1 MGRRGV
7 IFALSPGAAA
17 AETPGMRLYDLDH
30 SPFAARV
37 RMALYA
43 KGLTAALT
51 PPPGG
56 ARSAAY
62 RAINPLGLV
71 PALVLDD
78 GTVIP
83 ESEIIVEYLED
94 RFPDPPLRPAA
105 PDERARARLLARFAD
120 EYLAPPLKELFETAK
135 AGAGAG
141 SAPREAVERALGHI
155 DRTLNGGTHALGGRL
170 TTADCA
176 LAPLLFF
183 AARAAR
189 MYPALFAGGDPF
201 APHPRLAAYWR
212 NIARD
217 PVAARVLAELEAS
230 QIRRAAARARGVP
243 ED

>member
-1 MGRRGV
+1 
-7 IFALSPGAAA
+7 
-17 AETPGMRLYDLDH
+17 MRLYDLDH

-62 RAINPLGLV
+62 RAINPLALV
-71 PALVLDD
+71 PALMLDD

-94 RFPDPPLRPAA
+94 RFPSPPLRPAA
-105 PDERARARLLARFAD
+105 PEERARARLLARLAD
-120 EYLAPPLKELFETAK
+120 EHLAPPLKELFEAAK
-135 AGAGAG
+135 AGSAAAAA
-141 SAPREAVERALGHI
+141 APRAAVERALGHI
-155 DRTLNGGTHALGGRL
+155 ERHLGGGTHAAAYAVGDRL

-176 LAPLLFF
+176 LVPLLYF
-183 AARAAR
+183 AARAAL
-189 MYPALFAGGDPF
+189 MHPALFPGGDPF
-201 APHPRLAAYWR
+201 ARHPRLAAYWLG
-212 NIARD
+212 IARD
-217 PVAARVLAELEAS
+217 PIAARVLAELEGA
-230 QIRRAAARARGVP
+230 QLRRAAARARGEP

>member
-1 MGRRGV
+1 
-7 IFALSPGAAA
+7 
-17 AETPGMRLYDLDH
+17 MRLYDLDH

-43 KGLTAALT
+43 KGLTAALA

-56 ARSAAY
+56 ARSAEY

-71 PALVLDD
+71 PALLLDD

-94 RFPDPPLRPAA
+94 RYPSPPLRPAA
-105 PDERARARLLARFAD
+105 PEERARARLLARLAD
-120 EYLAPPLKELFETAK
+120 EYLAPPLKELFGAAK
-135 AGAGAG
+135 AGGG
-141 SAPREAVERALGHI
+141 PERAAAHRDAADRALAHIERNLG
-155 DRTLNGGTHALGGRL
+155 GGTHAAAYAVGDRL
-170 TTADCA
+170 TMADCA

-189 MYPALFAGGDPF
+189 MHPALFPGGDPF
-201 APHPRLAAYWR
+201 ARHPRLAAYWR
-212 NIARD
+212 SIARD
-217 PVAARVLAELEAS
+217 PIAARVLAELEAA
-230 QIRRAAARARGVP
+230 QIRRAAARARGEP

>member
-1 MGRRGV
+1 
-7 IFALSPGAAA
+7 
-17 AETPGMRLYDLDH
+17 MRLYDLDH

-43 KGLTAALT
+43 KGLTAAVA

-71 PALVLDD
+71 PALMLDD

-105 PDERARARLLARFAD
+105 PEERARARLLARFAD
-120 EYLAPPLKELFETAK
+120 EYLAPPLKDLFEAAK
-135 AGAGAG
+135 AGAGAQA
-141 SAPREAVERALGHI
+141 APRAAVERALGHI
-155 DRTLNGGTHALGGRL
+155 ARALGGGTHAAAYAVGSRL

-176 LAPLLFF
+176 LVPLLFF

-189 MYPALFAGGDPF
+189 MHAAL
-201 APHPRLAAYWR
+201 WT
-212 NIARD
+212 ARSG
-217 PVAARVLAELEAS
+217 RTC
-230 QIRRAAARARGVP
+230 
-243 ED
+243 

>member
-1 MGRRGV
+1 
-7 IFALSPGAAA
+7 
-17 AETPGMRLYDLDH
+17 MRLYDLDH

-43 KGLTAALT
+43 KGLTAAVA

-71 PALVLDD
+71 PALMLDD

-105 PDERARARLLARFAD
+105 PEERARARLLARFAD
-120 EYLAPPLKELFETAK
+120 EYLAPPLKDLFEAAK
-135 AGAGAG
+135 AGAGAQA
-141 SAPREAVERALGHI
+141 APRAAVERALGHI
-155 DRTLNGGTHALGGRL
+155 ARTLGGGTHAAAYAVGSRL

-176 LAPLLFF
+176 LVPLLFF

-189 MYPALFAGGDPF
+189 MHAALFAGGDPF
-201 APHPRLAAYWR
+201 APHPRLAAYWQS
-212 NIARD
+212 IARD
-217 PVAARVLAELEAS
+217 PVAARVIAELEAA
-230 QIRRAAARARGVP
+230 QIRRAAARARGEP